1 MKYLI
6 STLKPNHSTV
16 RIGGLVLAMLFLL
29 AIAITMGAGTV
40 AADQHAPAFDL
51 ADYTTEEGVVE
62 TEGLREAVADWRAD
76 DSMTTADLRAVIDAW
91 RSGVPVSEPPVD
103 EPTPVSDDGAD
114 GEPLATPPNLSID
127 IVGASI
133 DNGTVVATV
142 QVRNAG
148 GETDTRV
155 GISSVTSNGEQILQ
169 NAKPI
174 DRKIAT
180 DGGFQTTVT
189 GTLTELQFSS
199 LIEYEYPSQS
209 YTVTV
214 GVGSDLTSP
223 DDTDTYTWSEYYY
236 VCSAEST
243 DDITVLC

>member
-1 MKYLI
+1 MNHLI
-6 STLKPNHSTV
+6 STLKPNHPTV
-16 RIGGLVLAMLFLL
+16 RISGVVLATLFLL
-29 AIAITMGAGTV
+29 AIAIAAGAGTV
-40 AADQHAPAFDL
+40 AADQQAPAFEL
-51 ADYTTEEGVVE
+51 ADYADEEGVVG
-62 TEGLREAVADWRAD
+62 TDGLRTAIAEWRTGE
-76 DSMTTADLRAVIDAW
+76 SMTTADLRAVIDAW
-91 RSGVPVSEPPVD
+91 RSGVPVSEPPAGED
-103 EPTPVSDDGAD
+103 PAPASDDEAD

-133 DNGTVVATV
+133 DHGTVVATV

-189 GTLTELQFSS
+189 GTLTESQLFGHDVES
-199 LIEYEYPSQS
+199 LNGYYRT
-209 YTVTV
+209 YTITV

-223 DDTDTYTWSEYYY
+223 DDTATYTWEGYDYYY
-236 VCSAEST
+236 YYN
-243 DDITVLC
+243 D

>member
-1 MKYLI
+1 MNHLI
-6 STLKPNHSTV
+6 STIKPNHSTV

-29 AIAITMGAGTV
+29 AIAIAVGAGTV

-51 ADYTTEEGVVE
+51 ADYATEEGVVE

-91 RSGVPVSEPPVD
+91 RSGVPVNEPPVD

-114 GEPLATPPNLSID
+114 GESIATPPNLSID
-127 IVGASI
+127 IVGVSFQNEA
-133 DNGTVVATV
+133 VVATV

-180 DGGFQTTVT
+180 DGGFQTTVS
-189 GTLTELQFSS
+189 GTLTELQLSS
-199 LIEYEYPSQS
+199 FNGYNYPSQS

-214 GVGSDLTSP
+214 GAGSDLTSP
-223 DDTDTYTWSEYYY
+223 DDTDTWSEYYHG
-236 VCSAEST
+236 CSEGFMYET
-243 DDITVLC
+243 YDCR